1 MPKYAMVVDQR
12 RCVACMACVIACKKE
27 NDVPPGQFRTRVREM
42 VEGDRLTELSVGIV
56 DHLRQ
61 NQSAVLAD
69 GVAHRVDVWLGG

>member
-1 MPKYAMVVDQR
+1 M
-12 RCVACMACVIACKKE
+12 
-27 NDVPPGQFRTRVREM
+27 REM